1 MVIIM
6 STNNTIT
13 VNVTSAST
21 APAPERLPTIS
32 TPDIEAEA
40 RLRIATELA
49 KNKAEAIAFEQK
61 AQQEAEIRNRLQRDE
76 LIKLKAQEMEI
87 RIAAERLVMDA
98 EAKRAVDEREAK
110 IKAEME
116 RLKNRTEAEILKEDM
131 AFLQKEMHS
140 LKEKLSCASR
150 S

>member
-1 MVIIM
+1 M

-13 VNVTSAST
+13 VNVTSAPT
-21 APAPERLPTIS
+21 APAPERLPTLL

-40 RLRIATELA
+40 RLRIATEQAKAKADALA
-49 KNKAEAIAFEQK
+49 LEQK
-61 AQQEAEIRNRLQRDE
+61 VNQEAEIRNRLQRDE

-87 RIAAERLVMDA
+87 RIAAERLVMEA

-131 AFLQKEMHS
+131 AFLQKEMLS

-150 S
+150 N

>member
-1 MVIIM
+1 M

-13 VNVTSAST
+13 VNVTSAPT
-21 APAPERLPTIS
+21 APVPERLPTIS

-40 RLRIATELA
+40 RLRIATEQA
-49 KNKAEAIAFEQK
+49 KVKAETLANELKF
-61 AQQEAEIRNRLQRDE
+61 QQETEIRNRLQRDE

-98 EAKRAVDEREAK
+98 EAKRAVDDREAK

-116 RLKNRTEAEILKEDM
+116 RLKSRTEAEILKEDM
-131 AFLQKEMHS
+131 AFLQKEMHT

>member
-1 MVIIM
+1 M

-13 VNVTSAST
+13 VNVTSAPT
-21 APAPERLPTIS
+21 APAPERLPSLS

-40 RLRIATELA
+40 RLRIATEQA
-49 KNKAEAIAFEQK
+49 KVKAETLANEQK
-61 AQQEAEIRNRLQRDE
+61 IQQEAEIRNRLQRDE

-87 RIAAERLVMDA
+87 RIAAERLVMEA
-98 EAKRAVDEREAK
+98 EAKRAVDDREAK

>member
-1 MVIIM
+1 M

-13 VNVTSAST
+13 VNVTSAPT

-40 RLRIATELA
+40 RLRIATEQA
-49 KNKAEAIAFEQK
+49 KIKAEKLVAEQK
-61 AQQEAEIRNRLQRDE
+61 LQQETEIRTRLQRDE

-87 RIAAERLVMDA
+87 RIAAERLVMEA
-98 EAKRAVDEREAK
+98 EAKRAVDDREAK
-110 IKAEME
+110 IRAEME
-116 RLKNRTEAEILKEDM
+116 RLKSRTDAEILKEDM
-131 AFLQKEMHS
+131 AFLQKEMSS
-140 LKEKLSCASR
+140 LKEKLNCGSR